1 MLRILFC
8 ALVSMACA
16 TPSRTASR
24 DVHDC
29 VYLGLIDPGRRGE
42 FVFETE
48 TMGPSRIVWMHSPQP
63 VRGYLVESNRYVYSC
78 PTPRPPATSSTN
90 G

>member
-16 TPSRTASR
+16 TPSRTATR

-29 VYLGLIDPGRRGE
+29 VYLGLIDPGRRAE
-42 FVFETE
+42 VVSETE
-48 TMGPSRIVWMHSPQP
+48 TMGPARILWLHPPEV
-63 VRGYLVESNRYVYSC
+63 VRGYLVETNRYVYSC
-78 PTPRPPATSSTN
+78 PTPRPAASFK

>member
-8 ALVSMACA
+8 SLVSMACA
-16 TPSRTASR
+16 TPSRTATP

-42 FVFETE
+42 VVFETE
-48 TMGPSRIVWMHSPQP
+48 TMGPARTLWLHPPEV

-78 PTPRPPATSSTN
+78 PTPRPPAASPRN

>member
-16 TPSRTASR
+16 TPSKTATR

-29 VYLGLIDPGRRGE
+29 VYLGLIDPGRRTE
-42 FVFETE
+42 VLSETE
-48 TMGPSRIVWMHSPQP
+48 SMGPTRVVWMHPP
-63 VRGYLVESNRYVYSC
+63 EAVRGYLVESNRYVYSC
-78 PTPRPPATSSTN
+78 PTPRPPAASSK